1 MSENRPLLMRSNRL
15 LGSALIEHNLVK
27 FEDLEAANERLLEIA
42 ATGDMRRSSVLN
54 ILAYETKVLRE
65 EDLLHHVVDDH
76 GVGVIDL
83 RAYEVPDE
91 VKRDID
97 IGACWATWSVPFD
110 KEEDFHFVATA
121 YYLSPAVRSHWEKTL
136 GGQIIWQATTM
147 DIIADF
153 LDRIVEERGEVS
165 RRTGGGP
172 PKGGTR
178 PPFAAGGTVPPAGSK
193 GPFMSG
199 TTKPSFPVAG
209 GSKPAFP
216 MTGGTKPAFP
226 LTGTTQPP
234 ISP

>member
-1 MSENRPLLMRSNRL
+1 MRSNRL
-15 LGSALIEHNLVK
+15 LGSALIEHSLVK

-42 ATGDMRRSSVLN
+42 ATGDMRRSSVLS

-83 RAYEVPDE
+83 RAYEVPDD
-91 VKRDID
+91 VKRDLD

-153 LDRIVEERGEVS
+153 LDRVLTERGDAV
-165 RRTGGGP
+165 RRSNVP
-172 PKGGTR
+172 VKPATR
-178 PPFAAGGTVPPAGSK
+178 PPFATGGTTPAFASK
-193 GPFMSG
+193 GPFPAG
-199 TTKPSFPVAG
+199 TTTPPMVTKVPFPESAPKRMVPPGATQ
-209 GSKPAFP
+209 AP
-216 MTGGTKPAFP
+216 MNT
-226 LTGTTQPP
+226 
-234 ISP
+234 